1 MNEESKKA
9 TKSGK
14 YSALEISF
22 IAISEDDVL
31 CGSPE
36 AESGVDIAATVLIIF
51 PPKNPM

>member
-22 IAISEDDVL
+22 IAISEYDVL
-31 CGSPE
+31 FGSLE
-36 AESGVDIAATVLIIF
+36 AETGVIWGDGNEGWNVF
-51 PPKNPM
+51 D

>member
-1 MNEESKKA
+1 MNEESKKV

-36 AESGVDIAATVLIIF
+36 AESGVIWGDGNEGWNVF
-51 PPKNPM
+51 D